1 MLDLKSV
8 QKSDFVPFLTSFS
21 SQNFGCSHSCA
32 IIVETNTPKCTCP
45 VEQILSSNRK
55 VCVDPPR
62 CDQSQFQC
70 VNGRPNCIPQSFV
83 CNGKTEC
90 EDGSDEGRCPCSH
103 PDMKCPSDGK
113 CIKRSSICDGQTD
126 CTDGSDEGC
135 CDTKSF
141 QCNSLSRCISIH
153 NVCDGIRHCQDGLD
167 EETCPRRSASLPVDE
182 AVETHQG
189 NNYTVVTIVT
199 LLVLG
204 LFAFVVYFFRS
215 KNLNQ
220 LEGDSCVQDFMLTHS
235 VGAVGVSDRNRNFM
249 SGRRTLTGFPSRAS
263 DHDRRDSDRRDNDR
277 RDSDKRVSDQPVYNI
292 SSNSSSTHYPKE
304 TMNPPPSPVTD
315 HYDTSNSSQT
325 ASRSSGYH
333 RGTGFPNNLNKKK
346 PPKGRGPPP
355 TPCSTDFNDESD
367 VYGYHAYGY
376 ANSQAEI
383 DPYPPPPT
391 PYFSEASTPP
401 SPCTERSYC
410 NPYPNPPPSPVQ

>member
-1 MLDLKSV
+1 
-8 QKSDFVPFLTSFS
+8 
-21 SQNFGCSHSCA
+21 
-32 IIVETNTPKCTCP
+32 
-45 VEQILSSNRK
+45 
-55 VCVDPPR
+55 
-62 CDQSQFQC
+62 
-70 VNGRPNCIPQSFV
+70 
-83 CNGKTEC
+83 
-90 EDGSDEGRCPCSH
+90 
-103 PDMKCPSDGK
+103 MKCPSDGK
-113 CIKRSSICDGQTD
+113 CIRSSNICDGQTD
-126 CTDGSDEGC
+126 CMDGSDESC
-135 CDTKSF
+135 CDTKLF
-141 QCNSLSRCISIH
+141 QCNSLTHCISIH
-153 NVCDGIRHCQDGLD
+153 NVCDGNRHCPDGLD
-167 EETCPRRSASLPVDE
+167 EDSCPKRSASLPIDE
-182 AVETHQG
+182 VIETHQG
-189 NNYTVVTIVT
+189 NNYTIVTIVT

-220 LEGDSCVQDFMLTHS
+220 LEGESCVQDFMLTQSIGPLS
-235 VGAVGVSDRNRNFM
+235 VSLSDRNRNFM
-249 SGRRTLTGFPSRAS
+249 PGRRTPTGFPARSA
-263 DHDRRDSDRRDNDR
+263 
-277 RDSDKRVSDQPVYNI
+277 DQPVYNI

-333 RGTGFPNNLNKKK
+333 RPGFSNNLNKKK
-346 PPKGRGPPP
+346 WPNKGRGPPP

-367 VYGYHAYGY
+367 VYGYQAYGY

>member
-1 MLDLKSV
+1 MS
-8 QKSDFVPFLTSFS
+8 
-21 SQNFGCSHSCA
+21 
-32 IIVETNTPKCTCP
+32 
-45 VEQILSSNRK
+45 
-55 VCVDPPR
+55 
-62 CDQSQFQC
+62 
-70 VNGRPNCIPQSFV
+70 GRPNCIPQSFV

-90 EDGSDEGRCPCSH
+90 EDGSDEAKCPCNH
-103 PDMKCPSDGK
+103 PDIKCPGDGK
-113 CIKRSSICDGQTD
+113 CIPATNICDGQTD
-126 CTDGSDEGC
+126 CMDGSDEAC
-135 CDTKSF
+135 CDTKLF
-141 QCNSLSRCISIH
+141 QCNSLTRCIPVY
-153 NVCDGIRHCQDGLD
+153 NVCDGIRHCPDGFD
-167 EETCPRRSASLPVDE
+167 EDSTSCPRRSASLPIDE
-182 AVETHQG
+182 ATETHQS

-220 LEGDSCVQDFMLTHS
+220 LEGESCVQDFMLTQS
-235 VGAVGVSDRNRNFM
+235 IGAIPMSDRNRNFM
-249 SGRRTLTGFPSRAS
+249 PGRRTPSGFPSRS
-263 DHDRRDSDRRDNDR
+263 
-277 RDSDKRVSDQPVYNI
+277 SDQPVYNI

-333 RGTGFPNNLNKKK
+333 HRRATAFPNNLNKKK
-346 PPKGRGPPP
+346 WLNKGPGPPP

-367 VYGYHAYGY
+367 VYGYQAYGY